1 MSFVVTMPEWVTT
14 AAENLAGIGSTLEQA
29 TASAASPTTG
39 LAAAAAD
46 EVSAAISRVFGAFG
60 EEFQAVSA
68 RGAAFN
74 AEFVRL
80 ISTSAAAYAGT
91 EIANAAQTLANVSN
105 GTSVGTAATAPGGA
119 YAQLVVNTANN
130 LQALG
135 NSWAANPFPFLRQ
148 VAANQLS
155 YAQQAVTGFANTIQN
170 LPAIIANLPTTVP
183 AAIQQFLN
191 IDVAARIQQFI
202 ATQAGFAQTF
212 LNATSSGLSGLVAGL
227 PAFASGVQTSFQT
240 LVTTGDYN
248 AAIAQLAG
256 AYRDLLITGYD
267 TSNYTINFD
276 IPTLTLTGAAYPK
289 PIGPLEDFFT
299 ILNIPAQE
307 AQYLTNQIPP
317 SIPRQISQNFT
328 NVLSALTATNVE
340 ARLVLPFLAP
350 QTGFVSLTYSLPLVV
365 TYALAGPPF
374 AALDAFTA
382 SLVTFNQAITTG
394 NAVGAL
400 STLIDAPA
408 NILNGFLNGQVIVN
422 ETILVPTGLQD
433 IVIPDI
439 VFPPPL
445 PTIPGGTIPLP
456 HTVSITPHIPFD
468 GLLVQPH
475 YLTATVGLPGYVPP
489 PPFPPPPDLNV
500 TVLGTP
506 FMGLG
511 PLLVNYVPQQLAA
524 AIRPPG

>member
-1 MSFVVTMPEWVTT
+1 MSFVVTTPEWVTT

-68 RGAAFN
+68 QGAAFH
-74 AEFVRL
+74 AEFIRL
-80 ISTSAAAYAGT
+80 MSSSAAAYAGA
-91 EIANAAQTLANVSN
+91 EIANAAQTLASISN
-105 GTSVGTAATAPGGA
+105 GTSVGTAAPAPGGA

-155 YAQQAVTGFANTIQN
+155 YAQQAITGFANTIQN

-191 IDVAARIQQFI
+191 INFAARIQQFI

-240 LVTTGDYN
+240 LVTTGNYN
-248 AAIAQLAG
+248 AAIAQLAD
-256 AYRDLLITGYD
+256 AYRQLLITGYD
-267 TSNYTINFD
+267 VSNYSVNFD
-276 IPTLTLTGAAYPK
+276 TTTLTLTGTAYPK
-289 PIGPLEDFFT
+289 LVGPLNDFFT
-299 ILNIPAQE
+299 VLNIPAQE
-307 AQYLTNQIPP
+307 AQYFTDLMPP

-340 ARLVLPFLAP
+340 AKLVAPFLAP
-350 QTGFVSLTYSLPLVV
+350 QTAFVSLTYSVPLIT

-382 SLVTFNQAITTG
+382 SLVSFNQAISAG
-394 NAVGAL
+394 NAVGAV

-422 ETILVPTGLQD
+422 DTILVPTGLND
-433 IVIPDI
+433 VVIGP
-439 VFPPPL
+439 V
-445 PTIPGGTIPLP
+445 TIPLP
-456 HTVSITPHIPFD
+456 HTISITPHIPFD

-489 PPFPPPPDLNV
+489 PPFPPPPDLDF
-500 TVLGTP
+500 TVFGTP

-511 PLLVNYVPQQLAA
+511 PLLVNYVPQQLAL